1 MKRTGELVM
10 GIIGSVLLLI
20 GIILGFSFSAV
31 FGSDEFNEQFQEEFT
46 QELQNDPAISDAE
59 VEAVGDIFGALG
71 SFVGGLTVSWIIAGI
86 LGIVATIFVK
96 KKAKLSG
103 ILFIVAG
110 VVGIASIIPAILY
123 VIAGIMALVRKA
135 PVTTEPYET
144 V

>member
-20 GIILGFSFSAV
+20 GILIGFSFSTV
-31 FGSDEFNEQFQEEFT
+31 FGSDEFNNQFQEDFA

-59 VEAVGDIFGALG
+59 MEAATEIFGALG
-71 SFVGGLTVSWIIAGI
+71 SFTVAVTISWVIAGI
-86 LGIVATIFVK
+86 LGIIATIFVK
-96 KKAKLSG
+96 KKTKLSG
-103 ILFIVAG
+103 ILFIVGG

-135 PVTTEPYET
+135 PTTTEPYET

>member
-1 MKRTGELVM
+1 MKRTGELVL

-31 FGSDEFNEQFQEEFT
+31 FGSDEFNDQFQEGFS
-46 QELQNDPAISDAE
+46 QELQNDPEFSDAE
-59 VEAVGDIFGALG
+59 VEAVNNFIESLG
-71 SFVGGLTVSWIIAGI
+71 SFAVGLTVSWVISAI
-86 LGIVATIFVK
+86 LGILATIFVK
-96 KKAKLSG
+96 KKTKLSG
-103 ILFIVAG
+103 ILFIVGG

-135 PVTTEPYET
+135 PQVTEPYET